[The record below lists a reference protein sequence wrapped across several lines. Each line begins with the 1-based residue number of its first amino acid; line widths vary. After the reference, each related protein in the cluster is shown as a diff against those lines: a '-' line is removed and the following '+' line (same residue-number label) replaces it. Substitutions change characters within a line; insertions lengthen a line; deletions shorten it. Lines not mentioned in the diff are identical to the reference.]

1 MVGKSC
7 LSLSSRYK
15 FYFVVVVV
23 VESSVTVVYPRSNQS
38 STGGLDDLN
47 GLLCVQRALNTKCS
61 RNKTEIFTA
70 VVEPELLS
78 YSSDV
83 TCVTDVVVSK
93 SFALSLKST

>member
-1 MVGKSC
+1 M
-7 LSLSSRYK
+7 L
-15 FYFVVVVV
+15 YFVVVV
-23 VESSVTVVYPRSNQS
+23 VESSVTVVYPRSDQS

-47 GLLCVQRALNTKCS
+47 GLLCVQRGLKSKSS
-61 RNKTEIFTA
+61 RNNAKIFAA

-93 SFALSLKST
+93 SFALSFK

>member
-1 MVGKSC
+1 M
-7 LSLSSRYK
+7 L
-15 FYFVVVVV
+15 YFVVVV
-23 VESSVTVVYPRSNQS
+23 VESSVTVVYPRSDQS

-47 GLLCVQRALNTKCS
+47 SHLCVQRELRSKSS
-61 RNKTEIFTA
+61 RNQAKIFAA

-93 SFALSLKST
+93 SFALPSK